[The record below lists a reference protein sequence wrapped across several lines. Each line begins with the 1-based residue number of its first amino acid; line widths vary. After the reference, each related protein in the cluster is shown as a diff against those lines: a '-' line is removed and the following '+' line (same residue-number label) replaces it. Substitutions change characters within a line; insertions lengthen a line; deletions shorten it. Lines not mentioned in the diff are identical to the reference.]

1 MGKEAEKLLDFLT
14 PDAICY
20 KPMGMKTL
28 RKVLQKYGNPLGSKQ
43 EQYLKALFTRL
54 KECALENKVYQLP
67 LVSYQAPFQIKY
79 LITNRAV
86 NKVMDAYLLSD
97 KYNQGEEFDDQ
108 KPRMPPI
115 ATAAN
120 IRGDLEKAM
129 KLGMDAAQ
137 QSINAHQLQINQAK
151 MQEQQRQAIQA
162 QQMLQVQQARTGQL
176 KRQQEHQEKM
186 IKEQQRRAQEE
197 QRRAQEEQQKRMQEM
212 YKQQQERQRQAY
224 GGYGEQPAPQ
234 QFMQQQQQQQ
244 QGGDVMAVQVPYGMG
259 PGQMIQIQTPK
270 GMMQVQIPQGVGPGM
285 TFHVR
290 V

>member
-1 MGKEAEKLLDFLT
+1 MG
-14 PDAICY
+14 

-86 NKVMDAYLLSD
+86 NNVMDAYLLSD

-129 KLGMDAAQ
+129 KLGMNAAQ

-151 MQEQQRQAIQA
+151 MQEQHR
-162 QQMLQVQQARTGQL
+162 QARTEQL

-186 IKEQQRRAQEE
+186 IKEQQRLAAERKKQQEEQQKRMQEMYKKQQEEQRRAQEE

-212 YKQQQERQRQAY
+212 YKQQQE
-224 GGYGEQPAPQ
+224 
-234 QFMQQQQQQQ
+234 
-244 QGGDVMAVQVPYGMG
+244 
-259 PGQMIQIQTPK
+259 
-270 GMMQVQIPQGVGPGM
+270 
-285 TFHVR
+285 
-290 V
+290 

>member
-1 MGKEAEKLLDFLT
+1 MG
-14 PDAICY
+14 
-20 KPMGMKTL
+20 
-28 RKVLQKYGNPLGSKQ
+28 
-43 EQYLKALFTRL
+43 
-54 KECALENKVYQLP
+54 ENKVYQLP

-162 QQMLQVQQARTGQL
+162 QQMLQVQQARTEQL
-176 KRQQEHQEKM
+176 KRQQEHQEIM
-186 IKEQQRRAQEE
+186 IKEQQRLAAER
-197 QRRAQEEQQKRMQEM
+197 K
-212 YKQQQERQRQAY
+212 KQQERQRQSY
-224 GGYGEQPAPQ
+224 GGYGQQPVPQ
-234 QFMQQQQQQQ
+234 QFMQQQQQQQQQ

-270 GMMQVQIPQGVGPGM
+270 V
-285 TFHVR
+285 
-290 V
+290 

>member
-1 MGKEAEKLLDFLT
+1 MG
-14 PDAICY
+14 
-20 KPMGMKTL
+20 
-28 RKVLQKYGNPLGSKQ
+28 
-43 EQYLKALFTRL
+43 
-54 KECALENKVYQLP
+54 ENKVYQLP

-151 MQEQQRQAIQA
+151 MQEEQQ
-162 QQMLQVQQARTGQL
+162 
-176 KRQQEHQEKM
+176 KRMQEMYKKQQEE
-186 IKEQQRRAQEE
+186 QRRAQEE

-224 GGYGEQPAPQ
+224 GGYGQQPAPQ
-234 QFMQQQQQQQ
+234 QFMQ
-244 QGGDVMAVQVPYGMG
+244 
-259 PGQMIQIQTPK
+259 
-270 GMMQVQIPQGVGPGM
+270 
-285 TFHVR
+285 
-290 V
+290 